1 MRIHFNPSRLKPGCD
16 RLMKSSALKAERLH
30 LLIFNNFFFSFMTEI
45 FKVLYPNIEGK
56 LNVKIICDNY
66 MKPLISTDSAVR
78 RFERDVFERLN

>member
-16 RLMKSSALKAERLH
+16 KLMKWSALKAERLH
-30 LLIFNNFFFSFMTEI
+30 LLIFNKLFFSFMTEI

-66 MKPLISTDSAVR
+66 MKPLKTTDSAVR
-78 RFERDVFERLN
+78 RFEREVFERLN